1 MVFKR
6 KEIRVFHADK
16 QYRYSSWIPNA
27 VTVHSIEAADLV
39 LFEGGAD
46 ISPIIYKEE
55 KHRSVYPDLGRD
67 KREIEIWTEAQKL
80 GKDSNYKFLSEQEEI
95 LFEKRIKDPEYV
107 RKITEE
113 IQRKEIINKKSPEEL
128 AIEAERIKEHNL
140 RKDQRS
146 THGDNI
152 RKALKSHI
160 EEKYSNEDKNI

>member
-1 MVFKR
+1 MFK
-6 KEIRVFHADK
+6 
-16 QYRYSSWIPNA
+16 
-27 VTVHSIEAADLV
+27 
-39 LFEGGAD
+39 FE
-46 ISPIIYKEE
+46 PFFKKTPKEE
-55 KHRSVYPDLGRD
+55 NIPENVSNLIRQKVIDELGSNYGQ
-67 KREIEIWTEAQKL
+67 EAQKL

-113 IQRKEIINKKSPEEL
+113 TQRKEIINKKSPEEL

>member
-1 MVFKR
+1 MFKFESIF
-6 KEIRVFHADK
+6 KKAPKIENIPENVSNLIRQKVID
-16 QYRYSSWIPNA
+16 
-27 VTVHSIEAADLV
+27 E
-39 LFEGGAD
+39 
-46 ISPIIYKEE
+46 
-55 KHRSVYPDLGRD
+55 LGSNYGQ
-67 KREIEIWTEAQKL
+67 EAQKL
-80 GKDSNYKFLSEQEEI
+80 GKDFNYKFLSEQEEI

-140 RKDQRS
+140 RKDQRF